1 MSSAPPEIGETTN
14 LVLGAAGLSHPG
26 KERGENEDA
35 LGSFPDARLFVVAD
49 GMGGHNAGEVAA
61 MMAVVGID
69 AFFRS
74 FHGDPLQPWPYP
86 VDRTLS
92 LAANLLRGGI
102 KVANDKIRAEADAD
116 RSRARMGTT
125 VVAMAIGEEQL
136 AVAHAGDSR
145 AYRFRDGTLT
155 RLTRDHSVAEEMR
168 QARPEMTDD
177 ELATFAHRN
186 VVTRSLGSKEDLEPD
201 IHVDSVQHGDVYL
214 LCSDGLWGVVRDD
227 KIAAILRATPDLETA
242 CSKLVDA
249 ANEAG
254 GPDNVTALLV
264 RAGG

>member
-1 MSSAPPEIGETTN
+1 MSAPPETGDTTAN
-14 LVLGAAGLSHPG
+14 LTLVAAGLSHPG
-26 KERGENEDA
+26 RERGENEDA
-35 LGSFPDARLFVVAD
+35 FGSFPDARLFVVAD

-61 MMAVVGID
+61 AMAVVGID
-69 AFFRS
+69 RFFRAY
-74 FHGDPLQPWPYP
+74 HGDPLQPWPYP

-102 KVANDKIRAEADAD
+102 KVTNDKIRAEADAD

-136 AVAHAGDSR
+136 AVAHAD
-145 AYRFRDGTLT
+145 
-155 RLTRDHSVAEEMR
+155 
-168 QARPEMTDD
+168 
-177 ELATFAHRN
+177 
-186 VVTRSLGSKEDLEPD
+186 VVTRSLGSKEELEPD
-201 IHVDSVQHGDVYL
+201 VHVGSVQQGDVYL

-227 KIAAILRATPDLETA
+227 KIAAVLRANPDLPTA
-242 CSKLVDA
+242 CQKLVDA